1 MAETGV
7 ATVIPQAVG
16 RDRVGR
22 DRVVVSAM
30 FVVHGMV
37 SGTWTGRIPWVQE
50 HIHASLGVLGG
61 TMVSSTVGALVAMPR
76 AGAVVRRFG
85 DRAALRLLIGLW
97 TACLAL
103 PALMPDAATLA
114 VSLFFF
120 GASAGLADV
129 AMNAAGVRVE
139 RRAGKSI
146 MSGLHG
152 LWAVG
157 VLAGSALG
165 ALCARASIG
174 APAELITVA
183 ILLTAVAMVLPG
195 LLSIESLSVN
205 LDAEPVAGPG
215 PDPATAQLTDTDGLA
230 AAQTTA
236 SRPSRRA
243 RLARSFALPSR
254 ALLGI
259 ALVGFC
265 AIFAEG
271 ACNNWSAVYLVT
283 VAHTGQAIAAFALTG
298 FACTMAIGRLT
309 GDAVVRRLGPVR
321 TVRLGGVVALIG
333 STTVVF
339 GHTPVLA
346 IAGFVLTGLGIA
358 TTVPLAFAASGR
370 ATAHAESAIASI
382 ATVTYTAGLLADP
395 TVGLLGS
402 AVSLSFAFGLVALL
416 TAGLIFGA
424 GALGD
429 REPAV

>member
-1 MAETGV
+1 MTDLGVET
-7 ATVIPQAVG
+7 AIPEAG
-16 RDRVGR
+16 SRARVGR
-22 DRVVVSAM
+22 DRFVVSAM
-30 FVVHGMV
+30 FVVHGVV

-50 HIHASLGVLGG
+50 HVHASLGVLGA
-61 TMVSSTVGALVAMPR
+61 TMVAPTVGALVAMPR

-85 DRAALRLLIGLW
+85 DRVGLRLMLGLW
-97 TACLAL
+97 TASLAL
-103 PALMPDAATLA
+103 PALMPDPAALA
-114 VSLFFF
+114 AALFFF
-120 GASAGLADV
+120 GATAGLADV

-157 VLAGSALG
+157 VLLGSGLG
-165 ALCARASIG
+165 ALCAKAGIG
-174 APAELITVA
+174 APAELASVA
-183 ILLTAVAMVLPG
+183 VVMTAVAMVLPG
-195 LLSIESLSVN
+195 LLSAESLSVD
-205 LDAEPVAGPG
+205 LGSA
-215 PDPATAQLTDTDGLA
+215 DPAA
-230 AAQTTA
+230 A
-236 SRPSRRA
+236 RPAGKESLRRRA
-243 RLARSFALPSR
+243 ARNFALPGK

-283 VAHTGQAIAAFALTG
+283 VAHTGQDVAAFALTG

-309 GDAVVRRLGPVR
+309 GDAIIRRLGPVR
-321 TVRLGGVVALIG
+321 TVRIGGVVALAG
-333 STTVVF
+333 STTVVV
-339 GHTPVLA
+339 GHTPAVA
-346 IAGFVLTGLGIA
+346 IVGFVLTGLGIA

-416 TAGLIFGA
+416 TIGLVLGA
-424 GALGD
+424 GALRD
-429 REPAV
+429 RPQAV